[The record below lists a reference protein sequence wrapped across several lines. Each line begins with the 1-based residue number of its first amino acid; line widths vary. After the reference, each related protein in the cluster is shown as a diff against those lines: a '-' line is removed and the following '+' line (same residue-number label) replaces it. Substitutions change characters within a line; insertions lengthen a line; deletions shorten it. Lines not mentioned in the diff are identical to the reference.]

1 MKREGNLKE
10 RIVDIDNVALAAH
23 KAFRGKRG
31 KAEVRD
37 FVKDFSTNISALR
50 DDIESGNIIIGNYHY
65 FTIFDPKERV
75 ICAADLKERI
85 LHHSIMNICHSR
97 FDKALIYDTYAT
109 RPGKGVYAALDKAR
123 LAMCRYSYY
132 AKLDVRKY
140 YDNIDHTIL
149 KDIIRRLFKDK
160 WLLALFDRIIDSY
173 SVRPGKG
180 IPIGNLTSQYFA
192 NIYMSGLDHYMKET
206 LSVPVYIRYM
216 DDVLVCCDDKC
227 ALHNYVSSFI
237 NYASCRTKLEIKQP
251 QFGKCTTGVSFLGY
265 KVLPGYMLLNG
276 RSKKRFRAKFLEYSR
291 MHLSGELT
299 EKELSLRLVPLLA
312 FTRHARS
319 RTFRKDCIAMATS
332 KLRVIS

>member
-1 MKREGNLKE
+1 MKRVGNLKE

-31 KAEVRD
+31 KSEVRE

-50 DDIESGNIIIGNYHY
+50 DEIESGNIIIGNYHY
-65 FTIFDPKERV
+65 FTIFDPKERI

-109 RPGKGVYAALDKAR
+109 RPGKGVYAALDRAR
-123 LAMCRYSYY
+123 LAMCRYNYY

-149 KDIIRRLFKDK
+149 KSIIRGLFKDK
-160 WLLALFDRIIDSY
+160 WLLTLLDRIIDSY
-173 SVRPGKG
+173 SVYSGKG

-227 ALHNYVSSFI
+227 VLQSYVSSFI

-251 QFGKCTTGVSFLGY
+251 QLGKCANGVSFLGY
-265 KVLPGYMLLNG
+265 KVFPGYLLLNG
-276 RSKKRFRAKFLEYSR
+276 CSKKRFRAKLQEYSR
-291 MHLSGELT
+291 EYSLGELS
-299 EKELSLRLVPLLA
+299 EKEYSLKLIPLIA
-312 FTRHARS
+312 FTRHAKAKCFRRS
-319 RTFRKDCIAMATS
+319 CMG
-332 KLRVIS
+332 

>member
-1 MKREGNLKE
+1 MKRVGNLKE

-31 KAEVRD
+31 KSEVRE

-50 DDIESGNIIIGNYHY
+50 DEIESGNIIIGNYHY
-65 FTIFDPKERV
+65 VTIFDPKERI

-109 RPGKGVYAALDKAR
+109 RPGKGVYAALDRAR
-123 LAMCRYSYY
+123 LAMCRYNYY

-149 KDIIRRLFKDK
+149 KSIIRGLFKDK
-160 WLLALFDRIIDSY
+160 WLLTLLDRIIDSY
-173 SVRPGKG
+173 SVYSGKG

-216 DDVLVCCDDKC
+216 DDGVIFSNDKQFLHDLYFEMKAVCDELGLKFNDKKTKIVKMSKGFVFMKVR
-227 ALHNYVSSFI
+227 YRVTSTGKI
-237 NYASCRTKLEIKQP
+237 IRTLTRAGIVRMRRKLKK
-251 QFGKCTTGVSFLGY
+251 FRR
-265 KVLPGYMLLNG
+265 LL
-276 RSKKRFRAKFLEYSR
+276 KD
-291 MHLSGELT
+291 
-299 EKELSLRLVPLLA
+299 LSLSVL
-312 FTRHARS
+312 
-319 RTFRKDCIAMATS
+319 RKKITS
-332 KLRVIS
+332 KLLRFPLRFL